1 MSFDKNVETCL
12 NEITSAENF
21 ISNIVKD
28 DNFDKLSC
36 VQERQSLDLVRSRAD
51 ILTFDFVS
59 LDFSTLFTESTITE
73 SEFFRIVGANKDR
86 IYKNSGAYQER
97 LYANYLQ
104 ALREQDLGY
113 LQDVFE
119 KAVKLRDNIITAKS
133 LMLNSRFR
141 KEWRRNFGNVTPV
154 SILRETGSMRQINII
169 CSYIN

>member
-1 MSFDKNVETCL
+1 M
-12 NEITSAENF
+12 
-21 ISNIVKD
+21 
-28 DNFDKLSC
+28 
-36 VQERQSLDLVRSRAD
+36 
-51 ILTFDFVS
+51 
-59 LDFSTLFTESTITE
+59 
-73 SEFFRIVGANKDR
+73 
-86 IYKNSGAYQER
+86 
-97 LYANYLQ
+97 
-104 ALREQDLGY
+104 EQDLGY